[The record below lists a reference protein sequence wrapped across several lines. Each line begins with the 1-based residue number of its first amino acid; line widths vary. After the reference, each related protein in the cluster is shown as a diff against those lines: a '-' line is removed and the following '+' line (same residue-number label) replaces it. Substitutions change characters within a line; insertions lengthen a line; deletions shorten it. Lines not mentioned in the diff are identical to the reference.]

1 MSAVPAGDPSSPE
14 TGGPPARDGA
24 PAQGPGKTPGQRPE
38 RPAEQPAEPGR
49 PPEPEQPPEQSAE
62 QTSEQGPALAG
73 LRERKKQRT
82 RLALLDAALD
92 LFLSQGYEETTI
104 DEIVAA
110 VEVSQRT
117 FFRYFAT
124 KEDVITGTLSEHDRL
139 LKEAL
144 AARPA
149 GERPFT
155 ALFEALR
162 VVLCAIAQG
171 DPTDSARFRRVRQ
184 VIESTPTLVTAHM
197 AAHSATTDALV
208 AEIARR
214 EGVDPV
220 EDLRPRFVVA
230 FFMAAAKVAFEDCA
244 RRDIWD
250 AGTVAA
256 RVEESVALIGR
267 TVREWV

>member
-1 MSAVPAGDPSSPE
+1 MSAVPAGDPS
-14 TGGPPARDGA
+14 GPADD
-24 PAQGPGKTPGQRPE
+24 
-38 RPAEQPAEPGR
+38 RPAA
-49 PPEPEQPPEQSAE
+49 PPR
-62 QTSEQGPALAG
+62 ALAG

-82 RLALLDAALD
+82 RTALVDAALE
-92 LFLSQGYEETTI
+92 LFLSQGYEATTI

-124 KEDVITGTLSEHDRL
+124 KEDVVTSFLADHDEI

-144 AARPA
+144 AARPP

-155 ALFEALR
+155 ALLESLR
-162 VVLCAIAQG
+162 VMLRTISEG
-171 DPTDSARFRRVRQ
+171 DPADGVRFRRVRQ
-184 VIESTPTLVTAHM
+184 VIEATPSLM
-197 AAHSATTDALV
+197 AAQIARHTASSAALA

-214 EGVDPV
+214 EDVDL
-220 EDLRPRFVVA
+220 EHDLRPRIVVA
-230 FFMAAAKVAFEDCA
+230 FFLGAVKVAFEDCA

-256 RVEESVALIGR
+256 RVDEAVAVVAR
-267 TVREWV
+267 TMRDWV